1 MIMFEILMTMNAGDA
16 RARPC
21 FLRKLLD
28 FPASFCLLEN
38 DMEKKCGWLDDM
50 NEHLKFSE
58 GEIWR

>member
-1 MIMFEILMTMNAGDA
+1 MTMNAGDA
-16 RARPC
+16 RARSC

-38 DMEKKCGWLDDM
+38 DIEIKCGLLDDM
-50 NEHLKFSE
+50 NEHLKFSA